1 MGKQSKT
8 CVHKLP
14 LQTLNQGQTG
24 PVTFVTSMSAV
35 AMLLIKASWEEKGG
49 EGKER
54 EGKGGKGKGGE
65 EKRGEDKEEERERE
79 GREGKKKEREGRGK
93 GRVFLRSF

>member
-1 MGKQSKT
+1 MGKQSRM

-24 PVTFVTSMSAV
+24 PVTFITSMSAA
-35 AMLLIKASWEEKGG
+35 AMFLIKASWEEKGG
-49 EGKER
+49 EWRGR
-54 EGKGGKGKGGE
+54 KGKGRE

-79 GREGKKKEREGRGK
+79 GREGKEKEREGRGK
-93 GRVFLRSF
+93 GREGFS